1 MGATLNLVY
10 AVTIILFT
18 ISSTSHGYDP
28 LDPFGKITIKWD
40 LLLSSPGHHTVQVK
54 LENMQEYRHI
64 DKPGWKLSWHWESKQ
79 VIWDMRGAETTEQG
93 NCSAFAS
100 SGTLP
105 HCCLRRPTIVDLLP
119 GSPFN
124 SQVSNCCRGGV
135 LTSMSQDHTNHV
147 SVFHMTIGSFPDDS
161 GEFTM
166 PSNFDIGVPGYS
178 CDNATS
184 VAPTK
189 YSTDKGRR
197 KTQALA
203 ATWEAVCVYSQF
215 RSSQTPKCC
224 VSLSAFYY
232 RNIVPCPTCSC
243 GCSSSHCVKPG
254 EMPPYLEQKHDPDEE
269 VSPVVECTKHMCPI
283 HIHWHVKVNYREYWR
298 VKITA
303 TNLNTMKNYTDWNL
317 VVLHPNLK
325 SVEQV
330 FSFNYKSLTPYHNGI
345 NDTGMFWGVKF
356 YNDVL
361 LQAGKIGNV
370 QTELLLK
377 KDMGNFSF
385 REGWAFPRRILFNGD
400 ECVMPSP
407 DDYPRLPG
415 YASSSTSSS
424 SAASSFVTIMI
435 ITLESRIR
443 KNNFEKLEQYVVIPS
458 DSGIYHSLEIAEK
471 ARDTNRAILIGKFD
485 QGSQPSLDKGRKLQ
499 ILTSHTLKPVPI
511 TSEYWIPSKSKPRCI
526 NRVWY

>member
-1 MGATLNLVY
+1 MGAKLNLVF
-10 AVTIILFT
+10 AVTIILVT
-18 ISSTSHGYDP
+18 ISSPSHGYDP

-40 LLLSSPGHHTVQVK
+40 LILSSPGHHTVQVR
-54 LENMQEYRHI
+54 LENMQEYRHV

-105 HCCLRRPTIVDLLP
+105 HCCLTRPTIVDLLP
-119 GSPFN
+119 GAPFN

-135 LTSMSQDHTNHV
+135 LTAMSQDHTNHV

-178 CDNATS
+178 CDNATT

-203 ATWEAVCVYSQF
+203 TWEAVCVYSQF
-215 RSSQTPKCC
+215 RSSQSPKCC

-254 EMPPYLEQKHDPDEE
+254 EMPPYLEQKHDPEEE
-269 VSPVVECTKHMCPI
+269 VPPVVECTKHMCPI

-415 YASSSTSSS
+415 YASSSS
-424 SAASSFVTIMI
+424 SAVFSFVTI
-435 ITLESRIR
+435 L
-443 KNNFEKLEQYVVIPS
+443 FCFLLHLFV
-458 DSGIYHSLEIAEK
+458 
-471 ARDTNRAILIGKFD
+471 
-485 QGSQPSLDKGRKLQ
+485 
-499 ILTSHTLKPVPI
+499 
-511 TSEYWIPSKSKPRCI
+511 
-526 NRVWY
+526 